1 MSLLESVVNESYGP
15 EFGGVGYADG
25 EGLSAAVES
34 EINDR
39 VTDEPETMFA
49 YTSECMMGMLALEA
63 AEAKMDGLCAVK
75 FAAAR
80 ANGDEA
86 LMEET
91 VATMEGFVG
100 DVWETLKEWIIKAYT
115 AIKNFIIKAWNKMKG
130 AAGVVKA
137 FFTKYGTVL
146 REKRVPGLMVKWC
159 NIQMLAATQVYN
171 TFLRHIEAIRQRVK
185 PIILHVLAIGPGG
198 YADIHRSQNQAGFSQ
213 NELNQAMA
221 AIPSPHDINV
231 SLARN
236 IYPAGETSHDVPFEA
251 IRNAAIE
258 AADIGSYKKYV
269 DNFLSLGDK
278 SRAESLK
285 SIQEIKQ
292 NHAKTKEMARNAG
305 VSAAHSAVRRCLN
318 AQIELHRMCTSAM
331 YRAAKR
337 MQSQSVS
344 ACRKAIMYHAT
355 KGEGATSTSES
366 YVPTGVDA
374 YMTELGF

>member
-1 MSLLESVVNESYGP
+1 
-15 EFGGVGYADG
+15 
-25 EGLSAAVES
+25 
-34 EINDR
+34 
-39 VTDEPETMFA
+39 
-49 YTSECMMGMLALEA
+49 
-63 AEAKMDGLCAVK
+63 VK

-100 DVWETLKEWIIKAYT
+100 DAWETLKEWVIKAYT

-137 FFTKYGTVL
+137 FFTKYGSVL
-146 REKRVPGLMVKWC
+146 REKRVPGLLVKWC
-159 NIQMLAATQVYN
+159 DIRMLAATSVYN
-171 TFLRHIEAIRQRVK
+171 TYLRHIEQIRQQVK
-185 PIILHVLAIGPGG
+185 PLIVRITTPTSQTHV
-198 YADIHRSQNQAGFSQ
+198 SSNQAGFSPNQ
-213 NELNQAMA
+213 LNSVLNN
-221 AIPSPHDINV
+221 IPSPHDINTA
-231 SLARN
+231 LTRE
-236 IYPAGETSHDVPFEA
+236 IYPNGETSRDVPFEG

-269 DNFLSLGDK
+269 DNFLALGDK

-285 SIQEIKQ
+285 SIQEVKQ
-292 NHAKTKEMARNAG
+292 EHAKTKEIAKNAG
-305 VSAAHSAVRRCLN
+305 VGAAHSAVRRCLN

-374 YMTELGF
+374 YMSELGF

>member
-1 MSLLESVVNESYGP
+1 
-15 EFGGVGYADG
+15 
-25 EGLSAAVES
+25 
-34 EINDR
+34 
-39 VTDEPETMFA
+39 
-49 YTSECMMGMLALEA
+49 
-63 AEAKMDGLCAVK
+63 
-75 FAAAR
+75 
-80 ANGDEA
+80 
-86 LMEET
+86 MEET

-146 REKRVPGLMVKWC
+146 REKRVPGLNVKWC
-159 NIQMLAATQVYN
+159 RIQMLAATQVYN
-171 TFLRHIEAIRQRVK
+171 TFLRHIEGIRQRVK

-198 YADIHRSQNQAGFSQ
+198 YADVHRSQNQAGFSQ

-344 ACRKAIMYHAT
+344 DCRKAIVYHAT
-355 KGEGATSTSES
+355 KGEGATYTSES

-374 YMTELGF
+374 YMTKLGF